1 MEKREFKKT
10 FTRSEVEEYVK
21 QMLAS
26 SEVTM
31 CEQKDRIL
39 ELKQVIDELKREKND
54 RLDKQRM
61 LSKAMNEAT
70 KQLREEQKM
79 HSIQLSIVLEKV
91 KQFGFKWSNCFS
103 DIFAHNK
110 ELKNDDTPS
119 IFENELSELLEQLQ
133 ESNTMLKSSKE
144 TRIPNSKKS
153 LKVDESEWLKGN
165 VKKLNEAPEYSI
177 SEDSED
183 KYKKVM
189 SKLKTQMVFTSEL
202 AEPTESGFS
211 IDEALH
217 PEDSL
222 DEIIG
227 DIKKDNNK
235 KAKRS

>member
-1 MEKREFKKT
+1 MEKKEFKKT

-21 QMLAS
+21 NMLAS

-39 ELKQVIDELKREKND
+39 ELKREIDELKRDKND
-54 RLDKQRM
+54 RLDKQKM
-61 LSKAMNEAT
+61 LSKAMNDAT

-79 HSIQLSIVLEKV
+79 HSIQLSIVLEKI
-91 KQFGFKWSNCFS
+91 KQFGFKWGNCFS
-103 DIFAHNK
+103 DIFAKSK
-110 ELKNDDTPS
+110 ELKDDNTPEL
-119 IFENELSELLEQLQ
+119 FENELTELLEQLQ
-133 ESNTMLKSSKE
+133 ESNTSFKSFKE

-153 LKVDESEWLKGN
+153 LKVDEAQWLESN
-165 VKKLNEAPEYSI
+165 VKKLNENPEYSI
-177 SEDSED
+177 SEESED

-222 DEIIG
+222 DDIIG
-227 DIKKDNNK
+227 DIKKQDK
-235 KAKRS
+235 KK

>member
-61 LSKAMNEAT
+61 LSKAINEAT

-153 LKVDESEWLKGN
+153 LKVDESEWLKCN